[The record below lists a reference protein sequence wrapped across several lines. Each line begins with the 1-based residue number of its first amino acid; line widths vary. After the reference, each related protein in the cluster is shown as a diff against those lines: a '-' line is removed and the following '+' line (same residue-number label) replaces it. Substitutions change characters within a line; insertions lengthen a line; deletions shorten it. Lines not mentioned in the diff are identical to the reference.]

1 MKSIPIGAALKSS
14 NSLRPPLLATA
25 IAVCH
30 EKIEVSSIQVRKT
43 STLGHSNSIVGRL
56 NHLQSCKLNYPE
68 SANKYYA
75 GFHRHQRQRT
85 KVLANDA
92 SENLHAS
99 ALVLPQI
106 DGKSFGATLNV
117 IYRFSKVYTLQGTVL
132 SIISISLLAIQK
144 LSDFTPLFF
153 IGVLQAAIG
162 GSLAN
167 LYVASINQLSD
178 IDIDKI
184 NKPHLPLASGELS
197 VKTAIRLTLMYA
209 ILGFFLG
216 WSIKSW
222 PLKLGLFLW
231 YAVGTAYS
239 VHLPLL
245 RWKRDPALAAMSVWS
260 LQGTIIPIL
269 FHLHAQT
276 YIYGRSLL
284 LSKHV
289 FFVSGIMS
297 VYAIVAALFKDIPD
311 VEGDKI
317 NGVNSLA
324 SQIGTKTVFWLCI
337 WLLEMAYGMAI
348 LIGLSSTHFWIRSIM
363 VIGHMILG
371 FILWREA
378 NLVDL
383 KNNEA
388 IESFYLFIWK
398 LYGAE
403 YLLVPF
409 LRF

>member
-1 MKSIPIGAALKSS
+1 MKSIHIGAALKSS

-43 STLGHSNSIVGRL
+43 STLEHSNSIVGRL
-56 NHLQSCKLNYPE
+56 NHLQICKLNYPE
-68 SANKYYA
+68 SANKYYT

-85 KVLANDA
+85 KVLAT
-92 SENLHAS
+92 
-99 ALVLPQI
+99 

-153 IGVLQAAIG
+153 IGVLQAVIG

-167 LYVASINQLSD
+167 SYVASINQLSD

-184 NKPHLPLASGELS
+184 NKPHLPLASGEIS
-197 VKTAIRLTLMYA
+197 VKTAIRLTLLYA

-239 VHLPLL
+239 VDLPLL

-269 FHLHAQT
+269 FHLHAQ
-276 YIYGRSLL
+276 
-284 LSKHV
+284 
-289 FFVSGIMS
+289 
-297 VYAIVAALFKDIPD
+297 DIPD

-317 NGVNSLA
+317 NGVNSMA
-324 SQIGTKTVFWLCI
+324 SQVGTKT
-337 WLLEMAYGMAI
+337 
-348 LIGLSSTHFWIRSIM
+348 

-398 LYGAE
+398 IYGAE